1 MKKKLTKG
9 SAMILSALHKEGVE
23 IVFGFPGGAVLPLYD
38 QLYDDPIKHLL
49 VRHEQAAVHA
59 ADGYARVTGKPGV
72 VFATSG
78 PGATNLVT
86 GIATA
91 YMDSVPMV
99 LISGQVPKNFIGTD
113 AFQEADIT
121 GITIPVTKHN
131 YLVKDIEELPLVL
144 AEAFY
149 IASTGRRGP
158 VLIDVP
164 KDIFDQEAY
173 FDYNTR
179 CDIPGYKPTYE
190 GHAGQVSRAV
200 KAIRDAKKPV
210 IFGGGGLI
218 RSGASGALRDLVE
231 KAQIPVTLSLMGLGA
246 YPGDRPLFLGMPGMH
261 GSVTANY
268 ALTEA
273 DLIIATGVRFDD
285 RVTGKLESFA
295 KNAKIIHIDIDP
307 AEIGKNVAIDIPI
320 VGDVRLV
327 LEELIRKLRPGNT
340 ADWLKQI
347 YTWQEKFPI
356 PLGLVSAEKGLKPQ
370 FVIREL
376 SRLSGEN
383 TIVATDVGQHQM
395 WSAQHFIVREP
406 CTFITSGG
414 LGTMGYGFPAAIGA
428 KLAAPDKKVI
438 CISGDGSFQMNIQ
451 ELATAVYNQIDLTIA
466 LINNNFLGMVRQ
478 WQDIFYDKRYSYT
491 SLEGSPDFVRVA
503 EAYGAKGLRATNNKE
518 ATAAIEQALITKGP
532 VLIDFVVDPEENVY
546 PMVAPNHPINDIIIG
561 GDQK

>member
-9 SAMILSALHKEGVE
+9 SVMILSALHKEGVE

-86 GIATA
+86 GIANA
-91 YMDSVPMV
+91 YMDSVPLV
-99 LISGQVPKNFIGTD
+99 IITGQVPKSFIGTD

-131 YLVKDIEELPLVL
+131 YLVKNIEELPEILS
-144 AEAFY
+144 EAFY
-149 IASTGRRGP
+149 IASSGRRGP

-173 FDYNTR
+173 FDYNCQ
-179 CDIPGYKPTYE
+179 CDIPGYKPTYK
-190 GHAGQVSRAV
+190 GHVGQVSRAV
-200 KAIRDAKKPV
+200 KAIRDARKPV

-218 RSGASGALRDLVE
+218 RSEASAALCDLAE
-231 KAQIPVTLSLMGLGA
+231 TAQIPVILSLMGLGA
-246 YPGDRPLFLGMPGMH
+246 YPGDKPLFLGMPGMH

-285 RVTGKLESFA
+285 RVTGKIESFA

-320 VGDVRLV
+320 VGDVKLV
-327 LEELIRKLRPGNT
+327 LEELVRKLRPGDT

-347 YTWQEKFPI
+347 YTWQEKYPM
-356 PLGLVSAEKGLKPQ
+356 PLGACSDDKGLKPQ

-376 SRLSGEN
+376 SRLSGKN

-406 CTFITSGG
+406 CTFLTSGG

-451 ELATAVYNQIDLTIA
+451 ELATAVHNDIDLTIA
-466 LINNNFLGMVRQ
+466 IINNKSLGMVRQ

-491 SLEGSPDFVRVA
+491 SMEGSPDFVRVA
-503 EAYGAKGLRATNNKE
+503 EAYGAKGLRAANNKE
-518 ATAAIEQALITKGP
+518 ATDAIEQALNTKGP
-532 VLIDFVVDPEENVY
+532 VLIDFIVAPEENVY

-561 GDQK
+561 GDQE

>member
-86 GIATA
+86 GIANA
-91 YMDSVPMV
+91 YMDSVPLV
-99 LISGQVPKNFIGTD
+99 IITGQVPKSFIGTD

-131 YLVKDIEELPLVL
+131 YLVKNIEELPEILS
-144 AEAFY
+144 EAFY

-158 VLIDVP
+158 VLIDIP

-173 FDYNTR
+173 FEYNCQ

-190 GHAGQVSRAV
+190 GHVGQVSRAV
-200 KAIRDAKKPV
+200 KAIRDARKPV

-218 RSGASGALRDLVE
+218 RSKASAALCDLAE
-231 KAQIPVTLSLMGLGA
+231 TAQIPVILSLMGLGA
-246 YPGDRPLFLGMPGMH
+246 YPGDKPLFLGMPGMH

-327 LEELIRKLRPGNT
+327 LEELVRKLRPGDT

-347 YTWQEKFPI
+347 YTWQEKYPM
-356 PLGLVSAEKGLKPQ
+356 PLGARSDDKGLKPQ

-376 SRLSGEN
+376 SRLSGKN

-406 CTFITSGG
+406 CTFLTSGG

-451 ELATAVYNQIDLTIA
+451 ELATAVHNDIDLTIA
-466 LINNNFLGMVRQ
+466 IINNNYLGMVRQ

-491 SLEGSPDFVRVA
+491 SMEGSPDFVRVA
-503 EAYGAKGLRATNNKE
+503 EAYGAKGLRAANNKE
-518 ATAAIEQALITKGP
+518 ATDAIEQALNTKGP
-532 VLIDFVVDPEENVY
+532 VLIDFLVAPEENVY
-546 PMVAPNHPINDIIIG
+546 PMVAPNHPISDIIIG
-561 GDQK
+561 GEQ

>member
-1 MKKKLTKG
+1 MKKKMIKG
-9 SAMILSALHKEGVE
+9 SAMILAALEKEDVE
-23 IVFGFPGGAVLPLYD
+23 IIFGFPGGAVLPLYN
-38 QLYDDPIKHLL
+38 QLYDASIKHLL

-59 ADGYARVTGKPGV
+59 ADGYARVSGRPGV

-86 GIATA
+86 GIANA
-91 YMDSVPMV
+91 YMDSVPLV
-99 LISGQVPKNFIGTD
+99 LITGQVASSFIGTD

-121 GITIPVTKHN
+121 GITLPITKHN
-131 YLVKDIEELPLVL
+131 YLVKNIEDLPGIL

-149 IASTGRRGP
+149 LASTGRRGP

-164 KDIFDQEAY
+164 KDIFDQEAP
-173 FDYNTR
+173 FSYNKK
-179 CDIPGYKPTYE
+179 CEVPGYKPTYE

-218 RSGASGALRDLVE
+218 RSGASEALKELAE
-231 KAQIPVTLSLMGLGA
+231 KARIPVILSLMGLGA
-246 YPGDRPLFLGMPGMH
+246 YPGDRELFLGMPGMH

-295 KNAKIIHIDIDP
+295 QNAKIIHIDIDP
-307 AEIGKNVAIDIPI
+307 AEIGKNVKIDVPI

-340 ADWLKQI
+340 VKWLQQI
-347 YTWQEKFPI
+347 ASWQEKYPM
-356 PLGLVSAEKGLKPQ
+356 PAGSPDLKSYLKPQ

-376 SRLSGEN
+376 SRLSGKN

-395 WSAQHFIVREP
+395 WAAQHFTVYEP
-406 CTFITSGG
+406 RTFITSGG

-428 KLAAPDKKVI
+428 KLASPDKKVI

-451 ELATAVYNQIDLTIA
+451 ELATAVNNKIDITIA
-466 LINNNFLGMVRQ
+466 LINNGYLGMVRQ
-478 WQDIFYDKRYSYT
+478 WQDIFYNKRYSHT
-491 SLEGSPDFVRVA
+491 AMDTSPDFVKVA
-503 EAYGAKGLRATNNKE
+503 EAYGARGLRAADEKE
-518 ATAAIEQALITKGP
+518 ATAAIKQAMTEKGP
-532 VLIDFVVDPEENVY
+532 VLIDFIVDPEENVY
-546 PMVAPNHPINDIIIG
+546 PMVAPNRPINEIIVG
-561 GDQK
+561 SDQL